1 MLFHGLGEIVG
12 FVVHGN
18 RAVLLYHAHFFGVA
32 HGGEGADAERAGD
45 SERGDADAAG
55 AAVHQQGFACAH
67 LAVYKH
73 VCPHGK
79 QGFGQHGGFGKT
91 VTVGQRQGLGG
102 FDGAIL
108 GIRAA
113 VGERANGVAEGK
125 TAHAFAERGDGARQ
139 FQPHNRRYA
148 VGHG

>member
-1 MLFHGLGEIVG
+1 MLFHGWGEIVG

-32 HGGEGADAERAGD
+32 DGGEGADAERAGD
-45 SERGDADAAG
+45 GERSDADAAG
-55 AAVHQQGFACAH
+55 AAVYQQGFACAH
-67 LAVYKH
+67 LAVYKQ
-73 VCPHGK
+73 VCPHGE
-79 QGFGQHGGFGKT
+79 QGFGQHGGFLQA
-91 VTVGQRQGLGG
+91 VASGQRQG

-125 TAHAFAERGDGARQ
+125 TAHAFAECGDGARQ
-139 FQPHNRRYA
+139 FQPRNRRYA